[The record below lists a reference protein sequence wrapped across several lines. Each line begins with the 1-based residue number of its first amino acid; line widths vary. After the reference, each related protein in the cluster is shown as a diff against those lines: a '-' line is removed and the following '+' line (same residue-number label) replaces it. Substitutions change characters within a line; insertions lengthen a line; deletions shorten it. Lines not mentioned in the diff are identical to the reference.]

1 MIQNQRY
8 INAIII
14 GHSSDDNKNVANN
27 FLNNGADLIMSKP
40 PDYNFFKLTLENLIQ
55 DH

>member
-1 MIQNQRY
+1 MIKHQGY

-14 GHSSDDNKNVANN
+14 GHSSDDNKNIINN
-27 FLNNGADLIMSKP
+27 FLNNGADLILSKP
-40 PDYNFFKLTLENLIQ
+40 PDYDFFKKTLENLIQ